1 MKGKKGP
8 FGSLIYPIDIDIFPK
23 KEYGE
28 DVFCASREG
37 TEIQT
42 IGDDRNKKER
52 GQTKEKME
60 QGKNQKEF
68 ERKKKR
74 RKSVRTDLWKKVKNK
89 QTNK

>member
-8 FGSLIYPIDIDIFPK
+8 FGSILYPNDNDIFSK

-52 GQTKEKME
+52 GRTKEKME

-68 ERKKKR
+68 EKKK
-74 RKSVRTDLWKKVKNK
+74 KNEEKMYVQIYGKK
-89 QTNK
+89 